1 MKVFVRWL
9 FVSALAIALGS
20 GRPAAQD
27 QTPPPASPAP
37 PTESPFRPLYARG
50 IDFSRPSQVAFQ
62 GWPPKELV
70 ERPYWLPW
78 GGMTFERAQLFN
90 QPIFLLV
97 TVPWNRAAQRMQKAA
112 LADPSVLRYLN
123 ENYIAIAVRADRRP
137 DLHARYATG
146 GWPAIS
152 LLLPDGSPMLS
163 QANPQK
169 VALPIT
175 LGYADRPAVMFHLN
189 QGRLY
194 FDKWQN
200 VLHGVSDLYEKRV
213 DVEDAKP
220 GPVQESAVDFL
231 VKWLLGSYD
240 AKNGG
245 FGVAPKIVASG
256 LMELALLR
264 ENLQLPALV
273 APARATLAKW
283 SAGPLH
289 DPRDGGFHR
298 MAAAPAWGGIQYE
311 KMLDVNTD
319 LLRDLVFAVRDQ
331 DDPALRAAASDTAKF
346 ITTILARPGGGFY
359 NGQFADPNTDDGGG
373 YWRAVMHDPSKAPPI
388 DRLVIGGANAAAA
401 AAVLRAALVLGDDA
415 LYAAGRGAIEL
426 VLANCVHPGRGAQ
439 HVLEPE
445 PDTGR
450 FLVTQADVAF
460 GLLDAY
466 ETTGDPRTLA
476 AAKDVALFV
485 RNNMKTEPET
495 AYRDHLETGAEF
507 GLLDVPFR
515 PMADNA
521 RLARVLTR
529 LQWHGVLGNGV
540 QEALAILK
548 NYDGDLTIY
557 GPRGIEA
564 ALATEEALGTPVVVT
579 IEGPPDDPAARA
591 LRRAALSLPRAL
603 MVVKTAPGGKPRAAF
618 EWRGVTE
625 RASTPSE
632 VPSAYAK
639 LIDAAVG
646 AP

>member
-1 MKVFVRWL
+1 MKVFVRCL
-9 FVSALAIALGS
+9 FVSALAIALVPDRS
-20 GRPAAQD
+20 VAQD
-27 QTPPPASPAP
+27 QTPSAATPAP
-37 PTESPFRPLYARG
+37 PTESQYRPLYARG
-50 IDFSRPSQVAFQ
+50 IDFKRPSQVAFQ
-62 GWPPKELV
+62 GWPPKELI

-78 GGMTFERAQLFN
+78 GGITFERAQLFN
-90 QPIFLLV
+90 RPIFLLV
-97 TVPWNRAAQRMQKAA
+97 TVPWNRAAQRMQKRAF
-112 LADPSVLRYLN
+112 ADPSVLRYLN
-123 ENYIAIAVRADRRP
+123 ENYISIAVRADRRP

-175 LGYADRPAVMFHLN
+175 LGYAERPAVLFHLS
-189 QGRLY
+189 QGRIY

-200 VLHGVSDLYEKRV
+200 VLHGVSELYEKRV

-220 GPVQESAVDFL
+220 GPVEESAVDFL

-245 FGVAPKIVASG
+245 FGVAPKIVSSG

-264 ENLQLPALV
+264 ENRQLPALV
-273 APARATLAKW
+273 APARSTLAKW
-283 SAGPLH
+283 CAGPLH

-298 MAAAPAWGGIQYE
+298 MATAPGWGGIEYE
-311 KMLDVNTD
+311 KMLDVNAD

-331 DDPALRAAASDTAKF
+331 DDPALRGAAADTAKF
-346 ITTILARPGGGFY
+346 IATTLARPGGGFY
-359 NGQFADPNTDDGGG
+359 NGQIADPNTEDGGG
-373 YWRAVMHDPSKAPPI
+373 YWQAVMHNPSKAPPI
-388 DRLVIGGANAAAA
+388 DRLVLAGNNAIAGSAL
-401 AAVLRAALVLGDDA
+401 LRAALALGDDA
-415 LYAAGRGAIEL
+415 LFAAGRGAIEL
-426 VLANCVHPGRGAQ
+426 VLANSVHAGRGAQ

-450 FLVTQADVAF
+450 FLVTQVDVAF

-466 ETTGDPRTLA
+466 ETTGDPRDLA
-476 AAKDVALFV
+476 AAKDVAVFV
-485 RNNMKTEPET
+485 RNNMRTEPET

-507 GLLDVPFR
+507 GLLDVPYR

-529 LQWHGVLGNGV
+529 LQWHGAITNGV

-564 ALATEEALGTPVVVT
+564 ALATEEARGTPVSVT
-579 IEGPPDDPAARA
+579 IEGSPEDPAARA

-603 MVVKTAPGGKPRAAF
+603 MVVKTAPAAKPRAVL

-625 RASTPSE
+625 SASTPAE
-632 VPSAYAK
+632 VPAAYAK
-639 LIDAAVG
+639 LVDAALG

>member
-1 MKVFVRWL
+1 MKVFVHRL

-20 GRPAAQD
+20 SGAAAQD
-27 QTPPPASPAP
+27 PTPPAA

-78 GGMTFERAQLFN
+78 GGITFERAQLFN

-112 LADPSVLRYLN
+112 LADPSVLRFLN
-123 ENYIAIAVRADRRP
+123 ENYLAIAVRADRRP

-220 GPVQESAVDFL
+220 GPVEESAVDFL

-264 ENLQLPALV
+264 ENRQLPALV
-273 APARATLAKW
+273 APARATLTRWCA
-283 SAGPLH
+283 SPLH

-311 KMLDVNTD
+311 KMLDVNAD
-319 LLRDLVFAVRDQ
+319 LLRDLVFALRDQ
-331 DDPALRAAASDTAKF
+331 DDPALRSAAADTAKF
-346 ITTILARPGGGFY
+346 MTATLARPGGGFY
-359 NGQFADPNTDDGGG
+359 NGQFADPTTDDGGG

-388 DRLVIGGANAAAA
+388 DRLVLGGANAVAAA
-401 AAVLRAALVLGDDA
+401 ALLRAALVLGDDA

-426 VLANCVHPGRGAQ
+426 VLANSVHSGRGAQ

-450 FLVTQADVAF
+450 FLVTQVDVAF

-466 ETTGDPRTLA
+466 ETTGDPRALS
-476 AAKDVALFV
+476 AAKNVADFV
-485 RNNMKTEPET
+485 RNNLRTEPET

-521 RLARVLTR
+521 RLARVLLR
-529 LQWHGVLGNGV
+529 LQWQGAITNGV

-564 ALATEEALGTPVVVT
+564 ALATEEARGTPVSVT
-579 IEGPPDDPAARA
+579 IEGAPEDPAARA

-603 MVVKTAPGGKPRAAF
+603 MVVKTVPAGKPRAVL

-625 RASTPSE
+625 RASTPTE
-632 VPSAYAK
+632 VPAAYAK
-639 LIDAAVG
+639 LIDAAIG